1 MVPTKPLFNFHRYDA
16 VPPFVGVA
24 VNVTLVPA
32 QMVLSAS
39 LEAILTLADTYG
51 LTTNVFEA
59 VATPHDPPEVVN
71 VKVTVPV
78 NDDAGV

>member
-24 VNVTLVPA
+24 VNVTLVPT

-39 LEAILTLADTYG
+39 FETILTLAVTFG

-59 VATPHDPPEVVN
+59 VATPQVAPVVVSVN
-71 VKVTVPV
+71 VTVPE
-78 NDDAGV
+78 